1 MAQDAHISRRRMLQL
16 TGVAAS
22 TALVA
27 GCGGGGGG
35 NGGNGGNGGGGGGIE
50 IEPGTAI
57 EFDGQT
63 SGWEGLAPS
72 AIEGEVNPTLILQE
86 GETYEIGW
94 TTGDGAE
101 HNIEIRDEND
111 EVIDDLAT
119 EVVTE
124 PQDQWLEFEA
134 SPEMVTYICQVHP
147 TTMIGDLQVESGGG
161 GGGGGGNETGN
172 ETENETGNET
182 GGNTTG

>member
-1 MAQDAHISRRRMLQL
+1 MAQEEHVSRRRMLRL
-16 TGVAAS
+16 TGVAMS

-27 GCGGGGGG
+27 GCGGDG
-35 NGGNGGNGGGGGGIE
+35 NGGDGNGGNGGGGVE
-50 IEPGTAI
+50 IEPGMAI

-72 AIEGEVNPTLILQE
+72 VIEGEVNPTLVLQE

-94 TTGDGAE
+94 TVGDGAQ
-101 HNIEIRDEND
+101 HNIEIRNESD
-111 EVIDDLAT
+111 EVVDGLQT

-124 PQDQWLEFEA
+124 PEDQWLEFEA
-134 SPEMVTYICQVHP
+134 SPEMVTYICRIHP

-161 GGGGGGNETGN
+161 GDT
-172 ETENETGNET
+172 TDENETGNET
-182 GGNTTG
+182 DNETGDNMTS

>member
-1 MAQDAHISRRRMLQL
+1 MGVPIAFSSGCTVPCFLLTVRLYQIRFDHHALDGNWAICTGVERRTMAQDEHISRRRMLQL

-27 GCGGGGGG
+27 GCGGGGG

-72 AIEGEVNPTLILQE
+72 AIEGEVNPTLVLQE

-94 TTGDGAE
+94 TVGDGAQ
-101 HNIEIRDEND
+101 HNIEIRKESD
-111 EVIDDLAT
+111 EVVDGLQT

-124 PQDQWLEFEA
+124 PEDQWLEFEA
-134 SPEMVTYICQVHP
+134 SPEM
-147 TTMIGDLQVESGGG
+147 
-161 GGGGGGNETGN
+161 
-172 ETENETGNET
+172 
-182 GGNTTG
+182 